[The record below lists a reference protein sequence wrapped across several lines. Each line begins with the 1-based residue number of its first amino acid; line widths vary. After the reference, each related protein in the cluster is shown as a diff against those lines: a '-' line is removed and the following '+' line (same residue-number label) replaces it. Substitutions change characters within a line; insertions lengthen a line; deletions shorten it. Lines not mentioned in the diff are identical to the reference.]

1 MFGLKLSVRG
11 HQHVFQLE
19 IPELQ
24 AFHGKIELGPEIIIM
39 AHITQRK
46 VSVSAQLC
54 SLTPHL
60 SICIVI
66 HLPVDINVFI
76 NIQ

>member
-1 MFGLKLSVRG
+1 MNLNDWMDIFLTNTYKALAHINMMLSEVLYY
-11 HQHVFQLE
+11 VTMYYLF
-19 IPELQ
+19 I
-24 AFHGKIELGPEIIIM
+24 
-39 AHITQRK
+39 ITQRK

-66 HLPVDINVFI
+66 HLPVDINVLI